1 MIGIN
6 FLLIITSKN
15 FLQWKLTTDSEH
27 YKKNVKNSN
36 IIYTNII

>member
-15 FLQWKLTTDSEH
+15 FLQWKLTTDSEQ